1 MQMTEA
7 KPLVFIS
14 TVFTDFLAA
23 TFYDNNNNNNNNNN
37 FIYTQHRNWK
47 LDEQK

>member
-7 KPLVFIS
+7 KPLVFVS

-23 TFYDNNNNNNNNNN
+23 TFYDNNNNN